1 MNNTQVIH
9 RNSRANYDLVDELTY
24 IDNIGSYMK
33 KPNGWEGK
41 PKMLLLQ
48 RYLNTLQLRVDWEG
62 KDKDKILDYLTKTL
76 AMAKLSGEV
85 VA

>member
-1 MNNTQVIH
+1 MSDAKVAN
-9 RNSRANYDLVDELTY
+9 RNKRKAYDLIDEFTY

-48 RYLNTLQLRVDWEG
+48 RYLNAIQLRVEWETR
-62 KDKDKILDYLTKTL
+62 DKDKIVDYLTKTL

-85 VA
+85 VV